1 MAPYR
6 TVYPLDEKKI
16 EDCLIRIEEEETQGD
31 EKQEKP
37 FFAYHISERPSPAH
51 SPRSFSQVLVFALCC
66 SNIMTLALA
75 YFLYSGAY
83 CPVVT
88 LRDPFSLVPV
98 SSASTPAAVGPLR
111 DSGALASIRFEQRIF
126 TSPAVNS
133 SFSSSSSSSSH
144 STPSSAATS
153 PSYFGN
159 PRSVPGIDRAWKE
172 LLAGQ
177 FFALS
182 ADESAPLL
190 RSGLASPPRTRSD
203 PVYAELDVY
212 HSLSCL
218 NSVRMQLDAEY
229 YAAHGAQDGIGWRK
243 WDDGRAR
250 VDACLD
256 RLRQT
261 IMCSADLTVLPLH
274 SSRNA
279 HSSNNNNNNNP
290 QTPHQLPKTCRRWD
304 DVKSWVD
311 RRHERTRFLEVRR
324 QGGL

>member
-75 YFLYSGAY
+75 YFLY
-83 CPVVT
+83 
-88 LRDPFSLVPV
+88 
-98 SSASTPAAVGPLR
+98 
-111 DSGALASIRFEQRIF
+111 SGALASIRFEQRIF

>member
-16 EDCLIRIEEEETQGD
+16 QDCLICIEEDEEDQ
-31 EKQEKP
+31 Q
-37 FFAYHISERPSPAH
+37 FYACHMSERPPPTH
-51 SPRSFSQVLVFALCC
+51 SPRSFNHVLVFALCC

-75 YFLYSGAY
+75 YFLYSGSY

-88 LRDPFSLVPV
+88 LTDPFSLAPV
-98 SSASTPAAVGPLR
+98 SSASTSPA
-111 DSGALASIRFEQRIF
+111 GALSSIRFERRVF
-126 TSPAVNS
+126 TSPATN
-133 SFSSSSSSSSH
+133 SSSSSSS
-144 STPSSAATS
+144 PSSSSGTWATS

-159 PRSVPGIDRAWKE
+159 PRSVPGIDRAWKD
-172 LLAGQ
+172 LLQGQ
-177 FFALS
+177 FFALT

-190 RSGLASPPRTRSD
+190 RAGLASPPRAHSD

-229 YAAHGAQDGIGWRK
+229 YASHGAQDGIGWRK

-261 IMCSADLTVLPLH
+261 IQCSADLTVLPMRRGASTTNAIHHDAPSHPPLH
-274 SSRNA
+274 
-279 HSSNNNNNNNP
+279 
-290 QTPHQLPKTCRRWD
+290 QQPKTCRRWD

-311 RRHERTRFLEVRR
+311 RRHERTRFLDVRR
-324 QGGL
+324 QGRL